1 MPTTEKLR
9 QSDAVAG
16 QLASGVP
23 TIDAALLRDDSAGA
37 TAAAVEAIRDACTNT
52 GFFYVTNVFASR
64 ADQALLARMQHFFA
78 LPDDDGRKQR
88 VRNDDAGDL
97 GWTPVGGESAY
108 QPGTIA
114 HVESYDIERLGDGRN
129 LWPDIDGFRDDV
141 EAYWREVSALGLRIL
156 ERIAAAVGLEPA
168 FFADRCRSQ
177 QLNTLRLLHYPQS
190 DVPADDINVGI
201 SAHTDFECLSLL
213 YQTSP
218 GLELTDVNGNWYD
231 TPATDGGL
239 FVFIDDMLEFWT
251 NGYLKATGHRV
262 RHTPQQRFS
271 IVLFMAVDD
280 GITIEPLPEFTGDG
294 NEAQYPSVTQA
305 AHIEAEMAR
314 SRANT
319 GA

>member
-16 QLASGVP
+16 ELGSGVP
-23 TIDAALLRDDSAGA
+23 TIDAGLLRDDSADA
-37 TAAAVEAIRDACTNT
+37 TKAAVRAIRDACMNT
-52 GFFYVTNVFASR
+52 GFFYVTNVFSSG
-64 ADQALLARMQHFFA
+64 ADKALLARMRHFFA
-78 LPDDDGRKQR
+78 LPDDDARKRAVQ
-88 VRNDDAGDL
+88 NDDAGDL

-141 EAYWREVSALGLRIL
+141 EAYWREVGELGLRIL
-156 ERIAAAVGLEPA
+156 TRIAAAVGIDA
-168 FFADRCRSQ
+168 AYFADRCRSEK
-177 QLNTLRLLHYPQS
+177 LNTLRLLHYPQS
-190 DVPADDINVGI
+190 DVPADNINVGI

-231 TPATDGGL
+231 TPAADGGL

-251 NGYLKATGHRV
+251 NGHLTATGHRV
-262 RHTPQQRFS
+262 RHTPEQRFS

-280 GITIEPLPEFTGDG
+280 GITIEPLPEFTGEG
-294 NEAQYPSVTQA
+294 NAPRYAPVTQA
-305 AHIEAEMAR
+305 AHIEAEMER

-319 GA
+319 VT